1 MDVVYSKISSDK
13 KKLCTPQSITS
24 HIALGEKPFANE
36 SEVQQLIKHLETD
49 IDAYGGPVTYAET
62 LVRRYGREAVAIWE
76 SAKEEMRTGFDEDR
90 LFMKELSYC
99 LNYEMVLTPADFLI
113 RRTGMLYFHR
123 SQITQKRID
132 MVFETMKQFFGENHL
147 DWQQQADEIR
157 DLCAENLPV

>member
-1 MDVVYSKISSDK
+1 MYPKCSERLLAYSTARRDATSS
-13 KKLCTPQSITS
+13 
-24 HIALGEKPFANE
+24 
-36 SEVQQLIKHLETD
+36 
-49 IDAYGGPVTYAET
+49 
-62 LVRRYGREAVAIWE
+62 R
-76 SAKEEMRTGFDEDR
+76 FDEDR